1 MRRESDV
8 QMQKIIRSV
17 LAVVAS
23 YFLIY
28 GFHTVTKMDAW
39 WISLI
44 VCFACGYPIMYYG
57 GMTYNT
63 ERVTRKEYII
73 DLHNDKI
80 GDIFVPSRYPNY
92 KKTNS
97 GYDGND
103 YMSDAGSII
112 CTKYVEKRETV
123 KVKEK
128 GFSIHV
134 CCILICL
141 FSFLLWNAIAD
152 VPPLKHIINEHLN
165 IVINNV
171 NGMKKGSGGIINNGG
186 DNLKFLG
193 EGMKEIYFSMKA
205 NISKRINLSSD
216 MVGLSNGWKELVSRI
231 VGNIVGFFMDIKNL
245 F

>member
-8 QMQKIIRSV
+8 QMQKFIRSV

-23 YFLIY
+23 YILIY

-44 VCFACGYPIMYYG
+44 ICFACGYPIMYFG

-73 DLHNDKI
+73 DLYNDKI

-134 CCILICL
+134 CCIFICL
-141 FSFLLWNAIAD
+141 FSFLLWNAVAD
-152 VPPLKHIINEHLN
+152 APPLKHIINEHLN
-165 IVINNV
+165 IVINN
-171 NGMKKGSGGIINNGG
+171 
-186 DNLKFLG
+186 LKFLG
-193 EGMKEIYFSMKA
+193 KGMKEIYFSTKA
-205 NISKRINLSSD
+205 NIPKRINLSPD

-231 VGNIVGFFMDIKNL
+231 VGNIVGFFTDIKNL

>member
-8 QMQKIIRSV
+8 QMQKFIRSV

-23 YFLIY
+23 YILIY

-44 VCFACGYPIMYYG
+44 ICFACGYPIMYFG

-73 DLHNDKI
+73 DLYNDKI

-134 CCILICL
+134 CCIFICL
-141 FSFLLWNAIAD
+141 FSFLLWNAVAD
-152 VPPLKHIINEHLN
+152 APPLKHIINEHLN
-165 IVINNV
+165 IVINN
-171 NGMKKGSGGIINNGG
+171 
-186 DNLKFLG
+186 LKFIG
-193 EGMKEIYFSMKA
+193 KGMKEIYFSTKA
-205 NISKRINLSSD
+205 NIPKRINLSPD

-231 VGNIVGFFMDIKNL
+231 VGNIVGFFTDIKNL